1 MSSSV
6 FVIGAGGYIGKA
18 VALAFR
24 RAGYRVYG
32 LVRNEKYSN
41 SLLQNEIEPIVA
53 QSFDDLESLTDVL
66 SSCSIIIDAV
76 GYNAKLSTNLLDIA
90 VKIGKIRTEDGKLP
104 HYAPLYIF
112 TSGIM
117 TCKYW
122 KSILFH
128 SVVYVLFQM
137 VIHPP
142 PVVVRLTR
150 CLNLELK

>member
-1 MSSSV
+1 MSASV
-6 FVIGAGGYIGKA
+6 FVIGAGGYIGKG

-41 SLLQNEIEPIVA
+41 ELIQNEIEPIVA
-53 QSFDDLESLTDVL
+53 QAFDDLESLTDVL

-76 GYNAKLSTNLLDIA
+76 GYNAKLSPNLLQTA
-90 VKIGKIRTEDGKLP
+90 VKIGKIRTDDGKLP

-117 TCKYW
+117 TCKLKEHVCFYW
-122 KSILFH
+122 M
-128 SVVYVLFQM
+128 VYGGFQM
-137 VIHPP
+137 VIHRSQ
-142 PVVVRLTR
+142 VVVRLMKW
-150 CLNLELK
+150 LNLELR

>member
-6 FVIGAGGYIGKA
+6 FVIGAGGYIGKG

-41 SLLQNEIEPIVA
+41 DLLQQEIEPIVTP
-53 QSFDDLESLTDVL
+53 SFDDLESLTDVL
-66 SSCSIIIDAV
+66 TSCSIIIDAV
-76 GYNAKLSTNLLDIA
+76 GYNAKLSPNLLETA
-90 VKIGKIRTEDGKLP
+90 VKIGNLRTQDGKLP

-117 TCKYW
+117 TCK
-122 KSILFH
+122 
-128 SVVYVLFQM
+128 
-137 VIHPP
+137 
-142 PVVVRLTR
+142 
-150 CLNLELK
+150 LEI